1 MRACSSDMSVREVIV
16 VGSHVEGV
24 NEAIRGW
31 VGTVKAIEGEA
42 LAKRFFIEWHS
53 NDIDRSNPPQEGAE
67 FSKYPKR
74 SFKLFSSR
82 NARPN
87 GGGAADEAVRIREGS
102 GRQRRAPAIYRGGEY
117 EHNVPPAQQSSDEG
131 SAVHHSSTDDDEE
144 RLREDGDADDARNVP
159 QGGDAPRLPEHAPPA
174 IAQLGRWDPGYLL
187 TLEKKVRGNVVD
199 KVEWRCTSTIPV
211 NLHTVVYEGA
221 TRLNWNVVGK
231 SDTDEKTEYDYWALA
246 TSDDA
251 LREEVMQTNVNI
263 AKWNE
268 AQQAAGA
275 SHVPCSRCDIKE
287 IIRKKG
293 LRLAMSLQPGHPT
306 AWYWTTETGDCTTLK
321 APAFGARFGMSRN
334 RFFALEQHEQFCA
347 KPADAS
353 EDPWWRVRALV
364 TWFNQRRA
372 AILRAGKFVC
382 EDESGSWWYGRD
394 AEKLPD
400 WMADMACPHVT
411 FMKKKPH
418 PRFIELKNLCDVL
431 TGIMICLEIQEGTVP
446 MRSKA
451 FTDRYQAHI
460 AMSLRLLQTAGL
472 LNTWRVLIA
481 DAAFGSVSAC
491 KALLEHG
498 MLSMMIVKQAYTMY
512 PLTHIRD
519 WADTKDPKR
528 NEEDKGSTVI
538 YSASVTIPSRVQGED
553 PAAHR
558 IAAVGYMHQNVR
570 TIVTSYGN
578 CLPGAP
584 VIEERKALR
593 PVPDSDEHDIVTE
606 LKEIPCPCNVS
617 DMIAG
622 FGAIDQ
628 HNKLRQGL
636 LRMEYQKK
644 TIHWWKRLATTI
656 DGMNVTDA
664 FKMMSYDLHRRG
676 EDAPDFL
683 SFCDRL
689 AHQLIFNVHYQGR
702 SLRPRDDDVDVE
714 QEHVLSRVTDLG
726 QGWQKADGKVNDIR
740 GYCKICKLKTSYYCT
755 KCSTSTGEQA
765 SRKGV
770 VFICNPAKQRCFYHH
785 CNDPTA
791 TAPPADSSSNSNAV
805 QGAAPN

>member
-1 MRACSSDMSVREVIV
+1 MMLL
-16 VGSHVEGV
+16 GLG
-24 NEAIRGW
+24 RGR
-31 VGTVKAIEGEA
+31 G
-42 LAKRFFIEWHS
+42 
-53 NDIDRSNPPQEGAE
+53 
-67 FSKYPKR
+67 
-74 SFKLFSSR
+74 
-82 NARPN
+82 
-87 GGGAADEAVRIREGS
+87 GS
-102 GRQRRAPAIYRGGEY
+102 G
-117 EHNVPPAQQSSDEG
+117 
-131 SAVHHSSTDDDEE
+131 E
-144 RLREDGDADDARNVP
+144 RLRSTEVASTSTMCRLHSSPAMRAALFTIPARTMTRSGCGKMVMRMMCAMFRK
-159 QGGDAPRLPEHAPPA
+159 GDAPRLPEHAPPA
-174 IAQLGRWDPGYLL
+174 IAQLGRWDPGYML

-199 KVEWRCTSTIPV
+199 KIEWRCTSTIPV

-275 SHVPCSRCDIKE
+275 SHVSCSRCDIKE

-353 EDPWWRVRALV
+353 QDPWWRVRALV

-411 FMKKKPH
+411 YLKKKPH

-472 LNTWRVLIA
+472 RTH
-481 DAAFGSVSAC
+481 GAC
-491 KALLEHG
+491 
-498 MLSMMIVKQAYTMY
+498 SSPT
-512 PLTHIRD
+512 P
-519 WADTKDPKR
+519 
-528 NEEDKGSTVI
+528 
-538 YSASVTIPSRVQGED
+538 PSGV
-553 PAAHR
+553 
-558 IAAVGYMHQNVR
+558 
-570 TIVTSYGN
+570 
-578 CLPGAP
+578 
-584 VIEERKALR
+584 
-593 PVPDSDEHDIVTE
+593 
-606 LKEIPCPCNVS
+606 
-617 DMIAG
+617 
-622 FGAIDQ
+622 
-628 HNKLRQGL
+628 
-636 LRMEYQKK
+636 
-644 TIHWWKRLATTI
+644 
-656 DGMNVTDA
+656 
-664 FKMMSYDLHRRG
+664 
-676 EDAPDFL
+676 
-683 SFCDRL
+683 L
-689 AHQLIFNVHYQGR
+689 AHAR
-702 SLRPRDDDVDVE
+702 R
-714 QEHVLSRVTDLG
+714 
-726 QGWQKADGKVNDIR
+726 
-740 GYCKICKLKTSYYCT
+740 
-755 KCSTSTGEQA
+755 
-765 SRKGV
+765 
-770 VFICNPAKQRCFYHH
+770 
-785 CNDPTA
+785 
-791 TAPPADSSSNSNAV
+791 SSNMAC
-805 QGAAPN
+805 

>member
-1 MRACSSDMSVREVIV
+1 MSIREVIN
-16 VGSHVEGV
+16 VGSQVQGV

-42 LAKRFFIEWHS
+42 LAKRFFVEWHS
-53 NDIDRSNPPQEGAE
+53 REVDRSNPPQDGAA

-74 SFKLFSSR
+74 AFRLFSSR
-82 NARPN
+82 SASQN
-87 GGGAADEAVRIREGS
+87 GGSGAVRIRDPS
-102 GRQRRAPAIYRGGEY
+102 TRVRRAPEAFRGGEFA
-117 EHNVPPAQQSSDEG
+117 HDLRSQCASPEG
-131 SAVHHSSTDDDEE
+131 SDAGSSVEFTSIEDDEE
-144 RLREDGDADDARNVP
+144 RARDHFDDAGDVVEVDNATRAAEVP
-159 QGGDAPRLPEHAPPA
+159 CIVRIGCWE
-174 IAQLGRWDPGYLL
+174 PGHTV
-187 TLEKKVRGNVVD
+187 TLEKRVRGNVVD
-199 KVEWRCTSTIPV
+199 KVSWMCSSSIPV
-211 NLHTVVYEGA
+211 NLHNVVYEGVA
-221 TRLNWNVVGK
+221 RLNWNVVGL
-231 SDTDEKTEYDYWALA
+231 SDSDEKREYDYWSLA

-251 LREEVMQTNVNI
+251 LREEVVHTNANI
-263 AKWNE
+263 AKWND

-275 SHVPCSRCDIKE
+275 SHVACSRCSIGE

-334 RFFALEQHEQFCA
+334 RFLALEQHEQFCV

-353 EDPWWRVRALV
+353 SDPWWRVRALV

-372 AILRAGKFVC
+372 AVLKAGKFVC

-411 FMKKKPH
+411 FMKKKPKNK
-418 PRFIELKNLCDVL
+418 FIELKNLCDVM

-472 LNTWRVLIA
+472 LSTWRVLIA

-498 MLSMMIVKQAYTMY
+498 MLCMMIVKQANTMY
-512 PLTHIRD
+512 PMKQIRS
-519 WADTKDPKR
+519 WADTKDPKS
-528 NEEDKGSTVI
+528 NDQDKGSTVI
-538 YSASVTIPSRVQGED
+538 YCASVSIPSRIQGEE
-553 PAAHR
+553 PSAHR
-558 IAAVGYMHQNVR
+558 IAAIGYMHQNVR

-584 VIEERKALR
+584 VIEERKSLQQ
-593 PVPDSDEHDIVTE
+593 VPDSDEHDIVTQF
-606 LKEIPCPCNVS
+606 KEIPCPCNVS

-622 FGAIDQ
+622 FGSIDQ

-636 LRMEYQKK
+636 LKMEYQKK

-664 FKMMSYDLHRRG
+664 YKMMCYDMHKRG
-676 EDAPDFL
+676 EESPDFL
-683 SFCDRL
+683 TFCDKL
-689 AHQLIFNVHYQGR
+689 AYQLIFNIHLQGR
-702 SLRPRDDDVDVE
+702 SMRPRNEDINAE
-714 QEHVLSRVTDLG
+714 QEHVLARVTDFG
-726 QGWQKADGKVNDIR
+726 KGWQKADGKVNDIR
-740 GYCKICKLKTSYYCT
+740 GYCKICKSKTSYYCT

-765 SRKGV
+765 SRKGI

-785 CNDPTA
+785 INDPTA
-791 TAPPADSSSNSNAV
+791 TAPPQLDERSIV
-805 QGAAPN
+805 GAAP